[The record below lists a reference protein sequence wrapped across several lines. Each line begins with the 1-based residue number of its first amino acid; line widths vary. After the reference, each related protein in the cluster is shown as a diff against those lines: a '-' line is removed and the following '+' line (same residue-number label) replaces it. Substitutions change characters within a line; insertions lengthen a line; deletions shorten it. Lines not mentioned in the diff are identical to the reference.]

1 MRGVRDVPEV
11 HVVDRYARVVVP
23 AEQVCQPKLHLFLLV
38 KATLRL
44 LLLRLGVWETE
55 LLTVVVRPHVDVL
68 DKSRN
73 VRALGDEIRKR
84 NQRRH
89 RLLSVV
95 GLEPV
100 AVVHLVAAPALALF
114 LLELDDGLVRPGV
127 VDDVH
132 VGARHALLHAI
143 VGAEGVALGEL
154 VCVDEFNPELGPPR
168 EPVGSVEGPGGCLFG
183 VLRRRRRRLELLRGV
198 RDLSLDV
205 HLPLERVENLA
216 ALVRVWVAVG
226 EGWRVV
232 RRRVGRGASVA
243 RSCARARARLALG
256 PARAPARLAAFA
268 LAVCG
273 LLLRRADRVRP
284 WHLPDAARLQRDVAE
299 AAGSC
304 RRCCAHGRG
313 RVVRG
318 PDSGPVALVPAHAGL
333 AAGSLAQ
340 GGQVQVPVEPAAA
353 QRGAR
358 DEHQPQRGRADGCEQ
373 PIRFLGPAARGRSLA
388 LRAYRR
394 RAVIADARR
403 GVAK

>member
-1 MRGVRDVPEV
+1 M
-11 HVVDRYARVVVP
+11 
-23 AEQVCQPKLHLFLLV
+23 
-38 KATLRL
+38 RL

-68 DKSRN
+68 DQSRN
-73 VRALGDEIRKR
+73 IRALGDEIRKR

-132 VGARHALLHAI
+132 VSARHALLHAI
-143 VGAEGVALGEL
+143 VGAEGVTLGEL
-154 VCVDEFNPELGPPR
+154 VCVHEFNPELGPPR
-168 EPVGSVEGPGGCLFG
+168 EPVGSVEGPGGCLLG
-183 VLRRRRRRLELLRGV
+183 ALRDLRRLELLRGV

-268 LAVCG
+268 LTVRG

-304 RRCCAHGRG
+304 RGCCSHGRG

-318 PDSGPVALVPAHAGL
+318 PDSGPVALVPAHACL
-333 AAGSLAQ
+333 APGSLAQ

-373 PIRFLGPAARGRSLA
+373 PVRFILEAAARGRSLA
-388 LRAYRR
+388 LGAYRR